1 MRRALVLLLCLGLL
15 AVLAAGCQKPA
26 QKPETPGPETSGLTT
41 SDRRVISDK
50 LSKQAKQVEGVQNA
64 TVVLTEMDGD
74 TVAPSPTPGETQI
87 TGLVAM
93 VGVTTKPN
101 ADEKQVKE
109 AVEKKLK
116 AADSRVSKVLV
127 TTDPNLIRKINDVAA
142 GLIDGKPFQTMKDDI
157 NAINQ
162 QIKKDNP
169 KP

>member
-1 MRRALVLLLCLGLL
+1 LGLL
-15 AVLAAGCQKPA
+15 AALAAGCQKPA
-26 QKPETPGPETSGLTT
+26 QKPETPQPETSGLTT

-50 LSKQAKQVEGVQNA
+50 LSKQARQVEGVQNA
-64 TVVLTEMDGD
+64 TVVLTEMGSD
-74 TVAPSPTPGETQI
+74 TVAPSPTPGETQVQ
-87 TGLVAM
+87 GLVAM
-93 VGVTTKPN
+93 VGVTIKSG
-101 ADEKQVKE
+101 ADENKVKE
-109 AVEKKLK
+109 EIRQKLK
-116 AADSRVSKVLV
+116 AVDSRVSHVLV

>member
-15 AVLAAGCQKPA
+15 AAMAAGCQKPA
-26 QKPETPGPETSGLTT
+26 QKPEAPKPETSGLTT
-41 SDRRVISDK
+41 SDHRVISDK

-64 TVVLTEMDGD
+64 TVVLTEVDGD
-74 TVAPSPTPGETQI
+74 TVSPSPTPGETQV

-116 AADSRVSKVLV
+116 AADSRVSNVLV